1 MIEPLMSY
9 FSGLALTLDCREL
22 HIYTLN
28 SVVNHTII
36 PHPHQKFM
44 PPPLVP
50 PPMGGGEF
58 PLIPKSLWAALEC
71 ST

>member
-1 MIEPLMSY
+1 MSY

-28 SVVNHTII
+28 SVVYHTII
-36 PHPHQKFM
+36 P
-44 PPPLVP
+44 PPPSETYAPRPLYVP
-50 PPMGGGEF
+50 PPMGGVGGF